1 MNLTSESARA
11 FAQNVLNRVKG
22 TYKTMDMPRVDD
34 CTIYIRSDGY
44 VELNLRHF
52 MSNQMIAEYTYPCS
66 GEILGEENFIIKD
79 AYGNDVA

>member
-22 TYKTMDMPRVDD
+22 TYKTMDVPRVDD
-34 CTIYIRSDGY
+34 CSIYIHAGGY
-44 VELNLRHF
+44 YEITLRHI
-52 MSNQMIAEYTYPCS
+52 MENQMIAEYTYPCE
-66 GEILGEENFIIKD
+66 GEVLGEENFVIKD

>member
-22 TYKTMDMPRVDD
+22 TYKTMDAPGVDD
-34 CTIYIRSDGY
+34 CMLYIRRDGY
-44 VELNLRHF
+44 HEIILKHVMN
-52 MSNQMIAEYTYPCS
+52 NQMIAEYTYPCA
-66 GEILGEENFIIKD
+66 GEFLGEENFIIKD